1 MSLQAVGDII
11 GGSSVACLVG
21 IIVSGVLG
29 EVIGIAPVVAAQ
41 GAGYVLWPDQ
51 QFQTGAYQLE
61 ANIESY
67 HSTRC
72 VQYCAIREYARTGS
86 QINVC

>member
-29 EVIGIAPVVAAQ
+29 EVIGIAPVIAAQ

-51 QFQTGAYQLE
+51 LQTGAYQLE
-61 ANIESY
+61 ANIESN

>member
-1 MSLQAVGDII
+1 MSLQAIGD
-11 GGSSVACLVG
+11 

-29 EVIGIAPVVAAQ
+29 EVTGIAPVIAAQ

-51 QFQTGAYQLE
+51 QFQTGAYQPE
-61 ANIESY
+61 ANIKSY

-72 VQYCAIREYARTGS
+72 VQYWAIREPARTGR
-86 QINVC
+86 QINVR

>member
-1 MSLQAVGDII
+1 MSLQAVG
-11 GGSSVACLVG
+11 G

-67 HSTRC
+67 HPTRC